1 MDGST
6 PTRRKKSIGI
16 STEKI
21 GFVVTQI
28 CDIARLSRDDSAA
41 ITVRLAR
48 LQPSRLCGAARKE
61 LGAPF
66 GATCGCNGI
75 FRRRR
80 QAKRGKKSCPGWPQ
94 GCDMTN
100 NLRKQ

>member
-66 GATCGCNGI
+66 GATCGCNGV
-75 FRRRR
+75 FGADGKLNA
-80 QAKRGKKSCPGWPQ
+80 AKSHALAGPKVVI
-94 GCDMTN
+94 
-100 NLRKQ
+100 